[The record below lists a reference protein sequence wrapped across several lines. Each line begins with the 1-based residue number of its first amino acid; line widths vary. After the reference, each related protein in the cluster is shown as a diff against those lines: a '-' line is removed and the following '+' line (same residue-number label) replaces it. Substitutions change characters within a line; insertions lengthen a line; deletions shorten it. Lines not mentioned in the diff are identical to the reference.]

1 MLEARAATSI
11 SRLALGVVLVLAA
24 SIGSVGPVRAGQ
36 DFRSRHPVFFHDRF
50 FFRDRFFF
58 AFHNFGFPA
67 VYPWPAVGYY
77 PPAYY
82 YPSPYY
88 PPPPY
93 YPPANYSPP
102 TGYSPPVA
110 DDSTPPQAAAR
121 VNCRE
126 FHQTISV
133 DGNPVKAF
141 GTVCQQPDGSWRIMP

>member
-11 SRLALGVVLVLAA
+11 SRLALGVALVLAA
-24 SIGSVGPVRAGQ
+24 AIGSVSPARADQ
-36 DFRSRHPVFFHDRF
+36 NFRFRHPGFFHDHF

-67 VYPWPAVGYY
+67 VFPPPAIGYY

-82 YPSPYY
+82 YPPPYY
-88 PPPPY
+88 PPPPPY
-93 YPPANYSPP
+93 YPPANYSAP
-102 TGYSPPVA
+102 TGYSPPVTE
-110 DDSTPPQAAAR
+110 STSPQPAAR
-121 VNCRE
+121 GNCRE